1 MTLNV
6 NELYICE
13 KPSQGRDLAKIL
25 GLTKKTREYLF
36 DDKGTV
42 VTWAYGHLLEQ
53 LMPDEYDEKYKSWS
67 LDSLPIIPEEWRSKV
82 KNSSKSQFKAIQSLV
97 KKTQSVYIATDF
109 DREGEA
115 IARSLLDNFD
125 YSGKVYRVPLT
136 SLDDASIKK
145 ALNNIKEG
153 EDTITLYHAALCRQ
167 RADWLIGINMSR
179 LYTVLAKS
187 VGFREP
193 LHVGRVLTPLVT
205 LVCDRDNQIANFK
218 PVAYWDLVAT
228 VKVQDGEFKA
238 KWAPSEQHCDESGRC
253 TNKSVADDVVLAAS
267 STTGSI
273 ASADTKQEK
282 ELAPLTFN
290 LTALQ
295 RYASRQWGYTAKQTL
310 SIAQSLY
317 EVHKIASY
325 PRSDSR
331 YLPVSQQG
339 EVKEL
344 LDALASSSDVVA
356 ELVAGANPN
365 KKSRVFNDSKVT
377 AHHGIIPTLAVT
389 PQKIKSLSSEEFNV
403 FDAIQRHYIAQFY
416 GDYLFDKTTIK
427 VNLAGH
433 EFTTS
438 GRVPLEQGW
447 KVLFN
452 SEPKS
457 ADGADSEDSDEQDN
471 LPRVVTGEAAV
482 AKDVEITEKA
492 TRPPAHFTEDSL
504 LAAMENIA
512 RFVPEEKYKKIL
524 RDTAGLGTEATR
536 ADMLEGAE
544 TRGYFTRKKKQIIS
558 TDKAHALIGA
568 LPSVIK
574 SPGLTAVWEQEL
586 ELIASGD
593 GCMDSFMRNIT
604 GWIEQI
610 VSQLK
615 DAAPALTT
623 PNGPLA
629 KSFEKAMPPVH
640 RCFTCKDGEL
650 KRIKGK
656 NGYFWGCRGSGC
668 GVTFPDAKGKPEV
681 RVSEANGPTCEMC
694 GSKMRLRQGVKP
706 GGKRKTKFWGC
717 SSYPKCK
724 GMAAF
729 KKSDLE

>member
-1 MTLNV
+1 MTV

-13 KPSQGRDLAKIL
+13 KPSQGRDLAKVL
-25 GLTKKTREYLF
+25 GLTQKTREYLF
-36 DDKGTV
+36 DGKGTV
-42 VTWAYGHLLEQ
+42 VTWAFGHLLEQ

-67 LDSLPIIPEEWRSKV
+67 LDSLPIIPDEWRSKV
-82 KNSSKSQFKAIQSLV
+82 KESSAGQFKAIESLI
-97 KKTQSVYIATDF
+97 KKAKSIYISTDF

-115 IARSLLDNFD
+115 IARSLLDRVG
-125 YSGKVYRVPLT
+125 YSGQIYRLPLT
-136 SLDDASIKK
+136 SLDDASIRK
-145 ALNNIKEG
+145 ALSNVKNGKE
-153 EDTITLYHAALCRQ
+153 TISLYHAALCRQ

-179 LYTVLAKS
+179 LYTVLARE
-187 VGFREP
+187 VGFREA

-218 PVAYWDLVAT
+218 PTSYWDLVAS

-238 KWAPSEQHCDESGRC
+238 KWAPPEQHCDEGGRC
-253 TNKSVADDVVLAAS
+253 INKSIADDAVLAAS
-267 STTGSI
+267 STTGTI
-273 ASADTKQEK
+273 ASADTKKEK

-290 LTALQ
+290 LTTLQ
-295 RYASRQWGYTAKQTL
+295 RYASRHWGYTAKKTL
-310 SIAQSLY
+310 SIAQALY
-317 EVHKIASY
+317 EVHKVASY

-331 YLPVSQQG
+331 YLPESQHSEAG
-339 EVKEL
+339 ALLEV
-344 LDALASSSDVVA
+344 LARSSDVTA
-356 ELVAGANPN
+356 RLVANATPQN
-365 KKSRVFNDSKVT
+365 KSRVFNDSKVT
-377 AHHGIIPTLAVT
+377 AHHGIVPTLGVT
-389 PQKIKSLSSEEFNV
+389 AQKIKSLSSEEFNV

-416 GDYLFDKTTIK
+416 GDYIFDKTTIK
-427 VNLAGH
+427 VDLAGYD
-433 EFTTS
+433 FTTT

-452 SEPKS
+452 AEPDSE
-457 ADGADSEDSDEQDN
+457 GGEDSDEQDN
-471 LPRVVTGEAAV
+471 LPKVVTGEPAIP
-482 AKDVEITEKA
+482 KDIAITEKA

-544 TRGYFTRKKKQIIS
+544 TRGYFTRKKKQIIP
-558 TDKAHALIGA
+558 TDKAHALISA

-593 GCMDSFMRNIT
+593 GCMESFMQNIT
-604 GWIEQI
+604 GWINQI

-615 DAAPALTT
+615 GAAPSLTT

-629 KSFEKAMPPVH
+629 QSFAKAIPPVH
-640 RCFTCKDGEL
+640 NCFTCKSGEL
-650 KRIKGK
+650 RRINGK
-656 NGYFWGCRGSGC
+656 NGYFWGCRGSNC
-668 GVTFPDAKGKPEV
+668 GATFPDAKGKPEA
-681 RVSEANGPTCEMC
+681 RVAESDGPACEMC
-694 GSKMRLRQGVKP
+694 GSNMRLRQGLKP

-717 SSYPKCK
+717 SAYPECRGIK
-724 GMAAF
+724 AF
-729 KKSDLE
+729 KKSDLG